1 MVYVFGIWRI
11 DTARRETLREGQA
24 VALPRRVFDLVVY
37 LLQQRSR
44 AVGRDELVSAVWGRV
59 DVADVQI
66 SQLIARTRRLLG
78 DDAQNQST
86 IRTVSGF
93 GYRWVMPVQEVQGEP
108 APALAA
114 VAETVVPP
122 VADGVT
128 STAALSTPMATPL
141 QPRAARQRRA
151 WFGAL
156 AALIALS
163 VVALAL
169 RFADR
174 RAVPTPSAAAV
185 DAIAVLPMQTDAGDE
200 ASWMQLGLMDLVA
213 GRLRAG
219 GLAVPPSDSVLV
231 ALRALDQRPR
241 DDGASADV
249 DAERLNPILGT
260 RRLVRGSVRRIAA
273 GWRVTLE
280 APDGEGQPRRVETE
294 RADPV
299 AAAREAADLLLAALG
314 HRGARAGE
322 EDTPDLLIQRS
333 QAAILGGHFD
343 TAQDILD
350 AAAPAQRD
358 TPRVQLQIAQID
370 FYRGQLDASASR
382 LEAVLAAAPAGEV
395 RTRALTARG
404 MLRMRRGDCA
414 GAEQSFTQALA
425 LPGPSDATALAGR
438 GLARSCGFAHR
449 EAADDLGLARLRLEA
464 AGDRLGVARVD
475 NYLAIA
481 DANRNHLEPALAR
494 FDSALATYEA
504 FGVADAQR
512 AALSGLL
519 DTHVL
524 LLRWQDAARD
534 AQRLQ
539 ALRPRIADAGHVQL
553 LASDHAR
560 VLAGMGRYRQAEEL
574 LGAVGGDADAA
585 ALRYR
590 EATRAELAWRR
601 GQPVAAGQAASRALA
616 DWPAHVD
623 DVRRASMQLLRQRA
637 GGVAADTSAQALD
650 QAGAGAAL
658 LQLAAAEAASSATER
673 ERRYRVALDAADAVG
688 VPAVIAEVTRGY
700 VAWLLQQQRL
710 DEAAAVSGR
719 IAAWSAADFDCAL
732 LRVALFQAR
741 GDTDAWSAA
750 LAQARDL
757 AGERVIPPELSR
769 APPLANVRKVIN

>member
-93 GYRWVMPVQEVQGEP
+93 GYRWVMPVQEVAATP
-108 APALAA
+108 AAAPGPALAVAPVLTA
-114 VAETVVPP
+114 VAAAAESRAT
-122 VADGVT
+122 
-128 STAALSTPMATPL
+128 TAAVAPRPL
-141 QPRAARQRRA
+141 LTRRRRA
-151 WFGAL
+151 WIGAVLAALAL
-156 AALIALS
+156 AA
-163 VVALAL
+163 VALAL

-174 RAVPTPSAAAV
+174 RATPPPPAAV
-185 DAIAVLPMQTDAGDE
+185 VEAIAVLPIQTDGGDE
-200 ASWMQLGLMDLVA
+200 DSWMQLGLMDLVA
-213 GRLRAG
+213 SRLRAG

-231 ALRALDQRPR
+231 ALRALQRRPR
-241 DDGASADV
+241 GDGATPEV
-249 DAERLNPILGT
+249 DAQRLNPILGT
-260 RRLVRGSVRRIAA
+260 RRLVRGGVHRVAA
-273 GWRVTLE
+273 GWRVTLQ
-280 APDGEGQPRRVETE
+280 APDGEGQPRRVESE

-299 AAAREAADLLLAALG
+299 AAARDAADLLLAALG
-314 HRGARAGE
+314 HTGARVGE
-322 EDTPDLLIQRS
+322 EDTPDLMIQRS

-370 FYRGQLDASASR
+370 FYRGQLDASAAR
-382 LEAVLAAAPAGEV
+382 LEAVLAAAPAGDV

-414 GAEQSFTQALA
+414 GAEQSFTVALA
-425 LPGPSDATALAGR
+425 LPGPPDATALAGR

-494 FDSALATYEA
+494 FESALATYEA

-553 LASDHAR
+553 LDSDHAR
-560 VLAGMGRYRQAEEL
+560 VLAGLGRYRQAEEL

-590 EATRAELAWRR
+590 EASRAELASRR
-601 GQPVAAGQAASRALA
+601 GQPVAAGEAAARALA
-616 DWPAHVD
+616 DWPAHLD
-623 DVRRASMQLLRQRA
+623 DVRRASMQLLHQRA
-637 GGVAADTSAQALD
+637 GGVAADVSAAALD

-658 LQLAAAEAASSATER
+658 LQLAAAEATDSATER
-673 ERRYRVALDAADAVG
+673 ERHYRAALDAADAVG
-688 VPAVIAEVTRGY
+688 VPAVIAEVTQGY

-741 GDTDAWSAA
+741 GDADAWSAA
-750 LAQARDL
+750 LAQARQL
-757 AGERVIPPELSR
+757 AGERPIPPALSR
-769 APPLANVRKVIN
+769 PPPLANVRKVMN